1 MKLVDNIPVVDYLH
15 QSVQIINKVLDLS
28 ALKLRFNPAV
38 DLSIDEKFVGVNLIK
53 VLNQRRNL
61 FDEVGAYCA

>member
-1 MKLVDNIPVVDYLH
+1 MDYLH

-38 DLSIDEKFVGVNLIK
+38 DLSIDEKLVGVDLI
-53 VLNQRRNL
+53 
-61 FDEVGAYCA
+61 